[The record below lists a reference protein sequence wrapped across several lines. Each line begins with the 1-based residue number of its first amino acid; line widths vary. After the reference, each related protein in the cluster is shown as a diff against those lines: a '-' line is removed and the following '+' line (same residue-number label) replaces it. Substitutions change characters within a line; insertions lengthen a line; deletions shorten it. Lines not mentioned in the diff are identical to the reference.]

1 MARKPI
7 DIGTI
12 GNDGTGDSIR
22 DAFRKV
28 NDNFR
33 ELYSSLGL
41 GERLTFLG
49 LDDTPDV
56 YEDQENAL
64 VTVNSTTNGLSFRKL
79 ENGTGIRIDYE
90 ENRIVLNNLFAD
102 ISGDPSPN
110 LGGPFNAQFGSTRSP
125 LGNLI
130 DISNSDELN
139 SARVAMQT
147 VHGILAANTDRLAS
161 NKGYTDTKI
170 SIAGVDAIDPA
181 SGSVDTSFGE
191 MTGPLVLSRDPI
203 AEDDDIW
210 DGRVAATKRY
220 VDNSGFGSSVNLYVA
235 TSGQDDRPSLN
246 KNLQGRA
253 LSFAYRTIE
262 ATLKRAEEIILE
274 APIEVGPY
282 KKILTYNNGQNQCSL
297 EDIGEVENAGS
308 GFSGQLYMSVES
320 IDIDFGGELYLTGD
334 IISVLGGTFV
344 QAASVEVLSVN
355 VVPGTGGRG
364 SVKNIRIITAGVY
377 TALPGNT
384 GIATTSNSAFGKNL
398 TVNLTYNVNNIEVLD
413 QGSGYGLVSV
423 RIQGGGG
430 RGAFGRAD
438 VVNGQISGI
447 TVTNKGSGF
456 TSLPNVIVNLPRFF
470 IKTEGFRT
478 DFTGNILSS
487 TPLAI
492 RTRDI
497 REGLLLQGET
507 SGAIAQILSHRGDL
521 SSESNTLGCEIFDV
535 DLLSGEF
542 EIGEVISYGD
552 VTKRVQITVFVETGT
567 YEENYPLR
575 IPQNVAIVGDEFR
588 RTIIKPKK
596 SVQGAPMSGMSSSP
610 WASLLFR
617 RDTTVD
623 GLVTAEE
630 NFGYHYLSDPTQP
643 VYNIVNNRGDR
654 RAASSLLEINREF
667 IKTQVIGWINN
678 QIINETNGFTS
689 DFEYDQVLWR
699 RDLGLVIDAIVFD
712 LKYGG
717 YTRTVSAALKYFT
730 RLDSFAV
737 ITDNLSETEAS
748 LLRINAIAQEIISN
762 TQIDLVYTLNGTAF
776 SLSDVSNTLKLTE
789 SQIIDRA
796 YVSETGSG
804 TVVSE
809 LITAVI
815 DIISNSGAA
824 NYPKDNDQLDVFLCN
839 DANIVRAVTCQGHGG
854 FMMVLDPEGQIL
866 TKSPYCQESASFSRS
881 TGKKTF
887 AGGLFVDGFTGNQ
900 QFRITAAPE
909 TSPGLSNILEIDG
922 LLRVP
927 NTPCSFIV
935 DDTIYRINYIR
946 NYNYAVDYPTTESDG
961 TSQWYSAAQLILDE
975 TTPWPFGVFEYN
987 QDICRRDVGL
997 IVDGLGYDLVF
1008 QSNYH
1013 QRRAGLLYRQANAQ
1027 VVVAGQ
1033 LDITTRAITYAHQ
1046 QVAEI
1051 IPGYTAE
1058 VENSATVI
1066 NLIIE
1071 NGTATAPTLNLPS
1084 PPGLSTNKS
1093 NAKTLLLANIEYIKE
1108 QTLLWMAAQVSGSI
1122 APFSPSFVFDSVSY
1136 SRDFGYL
1143 VEAVVYDLI
1152 YGGNSQTRDV
1162 ALRYYDGVG
1171 DAIVLQLEV
1180 GQEDETGAAIDHLN
1194 TVCKAVIQ
1202 NTNPVPSYSG
1212 TYSRVSGTPATI
1224 TEATIIDTLLD
1235 GVSATVVG
1243 GVGSAP
1249 ALVAV
1254 NLSSYSYDSNRL
1266 SARTE
1271 ILAGKETVQD
1281 DTVFWINLNA
1291 NQYEILMPGNRSMLS
1306 NDYTQVNDLG
1316 YGLIVANG
1324 GLTEA
1329 VSMFTYYCH
1338 ISYYALTGGQIR
1350 SIGGSSSHGN
1360 YGLVAEGSDPLEV
1373 PTPAGLYHQLAQGAT
1388 VFAATVSTQ
1397 NAKGSVTLFVNYDE
1411 YLPLNG
1417 SELEV
1422 NHNNLFTRYVVSS
1435 ATSIDS
1441 ATNLARLNISSA
1453 AGLEASIPN
1462 GTRVVIRQNSFVTL
1476 TGDVVN
1482 VATRPSTAFVFNEDN
1497 YVYRVLEFNDYDSTY
1512 DKDVFTITNIDIVTG
1527 IITTDVPHRQ
1537 RTGLQIKIKKE
1548 VGDILPA
1555 VISAN
1560 FEGPP
1565 IVSGEIYYIESVPTP
1580 TSFTIS
1586 TTKTGAR
1593 IDLSAGPAYSGTQ
1606 TATVVPFGLAL
1617 TQFRENY
1624 SYIVYDLYE
1633 VQPFQ
1638 TPGSLTSCTFS
1649 AADPTVV
1656 SAVSHGLAIGSQIR
1670 FDATGGSI
1678 PSGIFAGEYYWVVS
1692 KDYGANSFKITD
1704 SPPISST
1711 HVGINGAL
1719 TGLTISGLSNTD
1731 RLAPGMRL
1739 VSKPSISITGISGN
1753 GTTATITFTKQR
1765 RVPFLNG
1772 QSISISG
1779 VTNVG
1784 FNNATA
1790 SVISCTT
1797 TSVTYLNSTSGTSS
1811 GGTVS
1816 PVRTGN
1822 LGTNPVIASITN
1834 PTTIVITNG
1843 GGNTDGSVV
1852 FDVEG
1857 DEIGVTTTGSL
1868 VKFGKLLGDQGQTT
1882 IAVTDLPGYLEDRV
1896 LNTILYYEGTE
1907 YKVVGYIPNP
1917 GGAIYSVITLD
1928 NPLEVSAISYSS
1940 PISLRSAIDATTNGA
1955 KGTLTIRIALVRVTS
1970 HDFLEIGTGGYAD
1983 TNYPNDIFGPA
1994 VNDFNGVP
2002 LYATDFDAAG
2012 ATVTRAQVQERD
2024 VGRSFFVTTDQ
2035 YGNFAVGPFFKVDQ
2049 GTGTVTFS
2057 ASIALSQLDGL
2068 GFKRGATVSEFSV
2081 DDSMS
2086 DGANDTVPTEA
2097 AVRGYI
2103 DRRLGLSHTGTVVL
2117 SNNLIPLGDA
2127 GGFMALSGQLSM
2139 KGDMDLNNFKIRNL
2153 SSPVLETDA
2162 ARLADINITNLKDS
2176 DGTDL
2181 FTFTEIQA
2189 GQLLALTGDRNTVG
2203 NFTAAGDV
2211 LFDIQTGDST
2221 TNTIRTS
2228 IASGVIV
2235 NDDINSSAA
2244 ISQSKLNMNA
2254 ATTRVDAVGIV
2265 QAQRGLTS
2273 FDDAQF
2279 TVTSGW
2285 ATIKD
2290 TGISLSKIAQIGT
2303 KRVLGNPSATTSA
2316 SPSAVTYTDVVSDGG
2331 AIKKSQFS
2339 SGVGYIKRVN
2349 ATTGAFTDDGHYSII
2364 NDDSNSTANTLVRRD
2379 ANKDFA
2385 GRQVTVDELKLTTTS
2400 TGTYTAIRSNEV
2412 TTVNGFTELFGYG
2425 GGGGSGFVG
2434 VGIGAGSTAANNKTN
2449 YNNTTHE
2456 FRSQNGATTFATLD
2470 NSGLNLGSRTVTAG
2484 TLTGVTTI
2492 STGAVGT
2499 AGTITGLWTLTAGSR
2514 MQATYA
2520 ADLAE
2525 FYEGDAEYE
2534 VGTVLVFGGDKEVT
2548 ISDKFEDRRVA
2559 GIVSDNA
2566 AYSMN
2571 GGCPG
2576 LKNQIALQGRV
2587 PCKIVGKVSKG
2598 DILITSSIP
2607 GVAIAAGEDIKV
2619 GTMIGKAL
2627 EEHNSDEIG
2636 VIEVSVGRT

>member
-320 IDIDFGGELYLTGD
+320 IDIDLGGELYLTGD

-344 QAASVEVLSVN
+344 QAASFEVLSVN

-478 DFTGNILSS
+478 DFTGNTLSS
-487 TPLAI
+487 TPLAV

-596 SVQGAPMSGMSSSP
+596 AVQGAPMSGMSSSP

-654 RAASSLLEINREF
+654 RAASSLLEINKEF

-678 QIINETNGFTS
+678 QIINETNGFAS

-762 TQIDLVYTLNGTAF
+762 TQIDLVYTLNGTEF
-776 SLSDVSNTLKLTE
+776 SLSNVSNTLRLTE

-796 YVSETGSG
+796 YVSEAGSG
-804 TVVSE
+804 TVISE

-824 NYPKDNDQLDVFLCN
+824 NYPRDNDQLDVFLCN

-1033 LDITTRAITYAHQ
+1033 LDITTRAIAYAHQ
-1046 QVAEI
+1046 RVAEI

-1071 NGTATAPTLNLPS
+1071 NGTATAPALNLPS

-1093 NAKTLLLANIEYIKE
+1093 NAKTLLLENIEYIKE
-1108 QTLLWMAAQVSGSI
+1108 QTLLWMAAQVSGGI

-1143 VEAVVYDLI
+1143 IEAVVYDLI

-1235 GVSATVVG
+1235 DVSATVVG

-1249 ALVAV
+1249 ALIAV

-1306 NDYTQVNDLG
+1306 NDFTQVNDLG
-1316 YGLIVANG
+1316 YGLVVANG

-1360 YGLVAEGSDPLEV
+1360 YALVAEGSDPLEV

-1441 ATNLARLNISSA
+1441 ATNLARLNISSS

-1512 DKDVFTITNIDIVTG
+1512 DKDVFTITDIDIVTG

-1555 VISAN
+1555 AISAN
-1560 FEGPP
+1560 FQGPP
-1565 IVSGEIYYIESVPTP
+1565 IVSGEVYYIESVPTP

-1593 IDLSAGPAYSGTQ
+1593 IDISDGPAYSGTQ

-1656 SAVSHGLAIGSQIR
+1656 SAVGHGLAIGSQIR

-1711 HVGINGAL
+1711 HVGVNGVLA
-1719 TGLTISGLSNTD
+1719 GLTISGLSNTD

-1816 PVRTGN
+1816 PVTTGN

-2103 DRRLGLSHTGTVVL
+2103 DRRLGLSHTGTIVL

-2484 TLTGVTTI
+2484 TLTSVTAI

-2499 AGTITGLWTLTAGSR
+2499 AGTITGAWTLTAGSR

-2587 PCKIVGKVSKG
+2587 PCKVVGKVSKG